1 MAMQPNAARTPSR
14 LTQDA
19 PRGNA
24 EQATKGAPNLQP
36 RRSFSGP
43 QGRLAQGET

>member
-1 MAMQPNAARTPSR
+1 M
-14 LTQDA
+14 
-19 PRGNA
+19 GNA
-24 EQATKGAPNLQP
+24 EQATKDAPNLEP

>member
-1 MAMQPNAARTPSR
+1 MAMQPNAARTAAM

-19 PRGNA
+19 PMGKA
-24 EQATKGAPNLQP
+24 EQATKGAPNLEP
-36 RRSFSGP
+36 HRGFSGP

>member
-1 MAMQPNAARTPSR
+1 MAMQPNAARTAAM

-19 PRGNA
+19 PMGKA
-24 EQATKGAPNLQP
+24 EQAAKGAPNLEP
-36 RRSFSGP
+36 RRSSSGP

>member
-1 MAMQPNAARTPSR
+1 MAMQPNAARTAAM

-19 PRGNA
+19 PMGKA
-24 EQATKGAPNLQP
+24 EQATKGAPNLEL
-36 RRSFSGP
+36 RCSFSGA